1 MNRLLLSLLLVGVVK
16 VSGQVNC
23 NAFFSELTDTSL
35 TASFISSSPNLP
47 NGLVEYRTWDF
58 GDGQSVSYTGR
69 KFKTSHAYAV
79 AGWYKVVQSQVAI
92 DFRGDTVCSAVYS
105 DSIPVGL
112 IYNPHSW
119 SVKLSAPDT
128 LNGYSIKVTDSSV
141 AHTSPAPWDEEIL
154 FFEEN
159 SGLTRLGAGGVTN
172 HTSGDGAGWVLRNQG
187 DNLVCM
193 SKQYRVS
200 GTLVNEAWD
209 CKNVYVDPPV
219 TTTASIS
226 YTQNQSVHGEVNFTA
241 TSSSTSID
249 TSMQKEQW
257 SWSFGDGTGG
267 SGKTVTHVY
276 PGSGEYRV
284 VFAYMVKNKNTNMVE
299 GYSRV
304 VDTVVIQPVAYC
316 SADFDFKQYG
326 RMDNKSLNYY
336 SPYSTGVRYE
346 WYFEDG
352 TTSTD
357 ENPIHALTKYANPIT
372 LVQVVE
378 DAQYNVLCSDTITHI
393 VYNTGG
399 VNPLCRAE
407 YEVDSAQT
415 GNSVITIVNTSTPQ
429 PGDSG
434 YAWINYTWDFGDGS
448 TSNQAYPTHVYADSG
463 TYNLCLSVEAED
475 FNGDSCTATFCKTV
489 GVDSLGNII
498 YKSSG
503 GFTINVV
510 APNTVSVDE
519 QKLLDLAIYPN
530 PASTSVNV
538 EGMKEGGEWSLY
550 NIQGASVA
558 EGYLEPGESKIDFG
572 TKKPGLY
579 ILNLQS
585 RGYTKSMKLSI
596 K

>member
-23 NAFFSELTDTSL
+23 NSFFSELTDTSL
-35 TASFISSSPNLP
+35 TANFISSSPNLP
-47 NGLVEYRTWDF
+47 NGIVEYRTWDF

-69 KFKTSHAYAV
+69 KFKTSHTYAV

-92 DFRGDTVCSAVYS
+92 DFRGDTICSAVYS

-226 YTQNQSVHGEVNFTA
+226 YTQNSSVYGEVSFTA
-241 TSSSTSID
+241 ISSSTPID
-249 TSMQKEQW
+249 TSIQKEEW
-257 SWSFGDGTGG
+257 GWSFGDGNRG
-267 SGKTVTHVY
+267 SGKTVIHKF
-276 PGSGEYRV
+276 PGAGEFRV
-284 VFAYMVKNKNTNMVE
+284 ILYYTVTNKNTNMVE

-304 VDTVVIQPVAYC
+304 VDTVVIQPAAYC
-316 SADFDFKQYG
+316 SADFDFMQYG
-326 RMDNKSLNYY
+326 RMDNKSLNYF

-352 TTSTD
+352 TSSAD
-357 ENPIHALTKYANPIT
+357 ENPFHTLTQYANPIT
-372 LVQVVE
+372 LIQIVE

-393 VYNTGG
+393 VYNPGG
-399 VNPLCRAE
+399 INPLCLAE
-407 YEVDSAQT
+407 YKVDSAQT

-429 PGDSG
+429 PGDAG
-434 YAWINYTWDFGDGS
+434 YSWINYTWDFGDGA
-448 TSNQAYPTHVYADSG
+448 TSNQGYPTHVYADSG
-463 TYNLCLSVEAED
+463 TYNLCLTIETED
-475 FNGDSCTATFCKTV
+475 NNGDSCVASFCKTV

-498 YKSSG
+498 YKNSG

-510 APNTVSVDE
+510 APNTIAVEE
-519 QKLLDLAIYPN
+519 QRVLDINIYPN
-530 PASTSVNV
+530 PASGYINV
-538 EGMKEGGEWSLY
+538 DGLEEDAEWTLFSLQGGM
-550 NIQGASVA
+550 I
-558 EGYLEPGESKIDFG
+558 SKGHLTYGNSRINLDALQA
-572 TKKPGLY
+572 GLY
-579 ILNLQS
+579 IFNVQSTNLS
-585 RGYTKSMKLSI
+585 KSVKLSV